1 VTLRLE
7 YRESWVVKLQ
17 LLFLLCKALL
27 LQLKIIT
34 DVQKITVPQK
44 VIETFF
50 NDCWQLSHLQSNR
63 SVGTTSGERE
73 VAVRFKRTKPNM
85 FVWWELH
92 HEILPKRRLC
102 TGVLFSGFNSWI
114 WDKHHET

>member
-50 NDCWQLSHLQSNR
+50 NDC
-63 SVGTTSGERE
+63 
-73 VAVRFKRTKPNM
+73 
-85 FVWWELH
+85 
-92 HEILPKRRLC
+92 
-102 TGVLFSGFNSWI
+102 
-114 WDKHHET
+114 